1 MICERTDTMATNLKD
16 KLDMPATLEDVLD
29 EVSRIR
35 TTVTEAV
42 DDGFKTA
49 MRAIKQG
56 RGAAEDAIDDAR
68 RAVRKNPVQ
77 AVGVVFVAGLLT
89 GFLAGWLTTRD

>member
-1 MICERTDTMATNLKD
+1 MICERTDIMATNLKD

-68 RAVRKNPVQ
+68 RRVRQNPVQ

>member
-1 MICERTDTMATNLKD
+1 MATNLKD

-68 RAVRKNPVQ
+68 RRVRQNPVQ